1 MVEVSE
7 CPACNAAVPPG
18 AAECARCGEV
28 FDPQVLDLESL
39 KDIKPESGGPG
50 LRGRLLF
57 YAGLVLVFIGG
68 PGVAL
73 GSWLHD
79 VFEIPIMGYAYSVF
93 GPFNRTVSAVGLI
106 VLVAGIVLLIL
117 ALRLSRPVGDEYD
130 LGARSEEEAAR

>member
-1 MVEVSE
+1 MPEVLE
-7 CPACNAAVPPG
+7 CPACNAPVPPG
-18 AAECARCGEV
+18 AAECAKCGEV

-39 KDIKPESGGPG
+39 QDLKPDSGGPG

-57 YAGLVLVFIGG
+57 YAGLVLIFLGG
-68 PGVAL
+68 PGIAL

-79 VFEIPIMGYAYSVF
+79 IFEVPIGGYAYTVF
-93 GPFNRTVSAVGLI
+93 GPFNRTISAVGLI

-130 LGARSEEEAAR
+130 LGARSEEKAAR